1 MAGIRIKL
9 DVNISIVRGSLM
21 SVLAKNLKTIRKE
34 LGCTQSVMS
43 EILKVGFRT
52 FVRYE
57 AGERD
62 APVSVLVKIARLG
75 NISLEQLLTTAIEP
89 NDIAPLE
96 KINKGASPVQVQSID
111 FEVGQVVLKDP
122 DQQELM
128 TIDDS
133 EKRLLTLFRK
143 MPPRLKK
150 DCMDSMTQIVETGR
164 VVSRL
169 SEKAGKGRKGKR
181 KVAPKVKIE
190 IKTPPKPKTKKKP
203 GRKKLDKK
211 ALQEK
216 IDKLKMVTR
225 TINKITVR

>member
-1 MAGIRIKL
+1 
-9 DVNISIVRGSLM
+9 M

-96 KINKGASPVQVQSID
+96 KINRGETVQVESID
-111 FEVGQVVLKDP
+111 FKVGQVNFKDP
-122 DQQELM
+122 DCQELM
-128 TIDDS
+128 TIDDT
-133 EKRLLTLFRK
+133 EKRILTLFRK
-143 MPPRLKK
+143 MQPSLKK
-150 DCMDSMTQIVETGR
+150 DCMDSIDQIVETGR

-169 SEKAGKGRKGKR
+169 SDSAGKGRKGKR
-181 KVAPKVKIE
+181 KVIPKVKIE
-190 IKTPPKPKTKKKP
+190 IKIPLKPITKRKP
-203 GRKKLDKK
+203 DKK

-216 IDKLKMVTR
+216 IDKLK
-225 TINKITVR
+225 IIS

>member
-1 MAGIRIKL
+1 
-9 DVNISIVRGSLM
+9 M

-34 LGCTQSVMS
+34 LGCTQSVMAD
-43 EILKVGFRT
+43 ILKVGFRT

-75 NISLEQLLTTAIEP
+75 NISLEQLLTTEIEP
-89 NDIAPLE
+89 NDIAPLD
-96 KINKGASPVQVQSID
+96 KINKGETVQVQSID
-111 FEVGQVVLKDP
+111 FKLGQVTFKDP
-122 DQQELM
+122 GYQGLM
-128 TIDDS
+128 TINDA
-133 EKRLLTLFRK
+133 EKRILTLFRK

-150 DCMDSMTQIVETGR
+150 DCMDSIGQIVETGR

-169 SEKAGKGRKGKR
+169 SDSAGKGRKDKR
-181 KVAPKVKIE
+181 KVTPKIKIE
-190 IKTPPKPKTKKKP
+190 IKTPPKPKAKRKP

-216 IDKLKMVTR
+216 IDKLKIVTR
-225 TINKITVR
+225 AINKITVR